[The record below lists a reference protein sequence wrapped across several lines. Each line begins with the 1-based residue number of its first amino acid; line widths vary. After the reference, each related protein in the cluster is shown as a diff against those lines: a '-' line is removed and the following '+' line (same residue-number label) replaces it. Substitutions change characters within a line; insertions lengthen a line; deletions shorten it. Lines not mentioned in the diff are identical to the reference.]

1 MPVAFHKSSFF
12 LNYSTLLYHGDKM
25 QWLSVNCFSV
35 RVSKVL
41 LLCSKKYVDNVHT
54 KQKKGRSA
62 GEVFALLK
70 VGHVLTP
77 VMLCATAWISI
88 SCSLVKDETVVV
100 MIKCFAP
107 LSVGHVQTPFL

>member
-1 MPVAFHKSSFF
+1 
-12 LNYSTLLYHGDKM
+12 
-25 QWLSVNCFSV
+25 
-35 RVSKVL
+35 VSKVL
-41 LLCSKKYVDNVHT
+41 LLCSKKYVDNVYT
-54 KQKKGRSA
+54 PSRKKE
-62 GEVFALLK
+62 EVLGKYFALLK